1 MELKAKIINTA
12 NLLMDLLEYCHD
24 EDLVETVVNASWN
37 NDKEPL
43 WDPEEQLELDADNQD
58 EYDM

>member
-12 NLLMDLLEYCHD
+12 NLLMDLLEVCHD
-24 EDLVETVVNASWN
+24 EDLIETVVNAIWN

-43 WDPEEQLELDADNQD
+43 WDLEEQLELDEQEVY
-58 EYDM
+58 EY